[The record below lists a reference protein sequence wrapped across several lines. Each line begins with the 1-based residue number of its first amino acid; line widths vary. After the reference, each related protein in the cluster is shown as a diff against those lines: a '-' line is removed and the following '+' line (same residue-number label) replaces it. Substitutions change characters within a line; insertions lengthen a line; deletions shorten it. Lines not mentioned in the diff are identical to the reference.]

1 MKRPEAFNEEIVL
14 LMKSC
19 YGLCLAA
26 LQW

>member
-1 MKRPEAFNEEIVL
+1 MKRPEAFNEEFVL

-19 YGLCLAA
+19 YGLGLAA